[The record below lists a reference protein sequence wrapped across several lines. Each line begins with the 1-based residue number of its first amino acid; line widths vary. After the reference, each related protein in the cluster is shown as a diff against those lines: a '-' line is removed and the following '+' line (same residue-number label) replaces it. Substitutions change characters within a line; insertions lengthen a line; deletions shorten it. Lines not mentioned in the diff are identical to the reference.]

1 MIRTSFLAALALLA
15 AVAAGNAQTSFVLP
29 DTEHLGSIERAI
41 VRLEVNRSG
50 FINHHDTLAL
60 RRIYADDFHGI
71 AAGGLIVDRP
81 RLMQVFT
88 RDDTSDVF
96 TIDQIA
102 IRVLGRSGDA
112 VLYQARLTTR
122 RKSGE
127 QVAQSLFMHVYV
139 LRDGRWQ
146 IIGAQGTPVAGS

>member
-29 DTEHLGSIERAI
+29 DTEHLG
-41 VRLEVNRSG
+41 
-50 FINHHDTLAL
+50 F
-60 RRIYADDFHGI
+60 
-71 AAGGLIVDRP
+71 IVDRP